1 MNTSNSWH
9 LLDNGEVLRLLTSD
23 MYRGLTSKEAK
34 KRRRTAGSNSV
45 WHVKRTPAGEIA
57 LSALFD
63 LPTLLLAV
71 SAGAAAVFDKRFEAG
86 AIAAVLVIGALL
98 RTAAAVRANRILEDM
113 ARERI
118 PHSSVIR
125 DGRIHLLSAEEIVPG
140 DIIFLEAGDT
150 VPCDGRVMTGE
161 DAVVSERGITENNLP
176 VHKFNTVIAT
186 DADSGEIPCEFR
198 SNMLFAGS
206 LVLSGSVRIAATA
219 CGENTLV
226 SMKQGG
232 VTIETEHSFPLVE
245 RLRRSGR
252 TVSLCM
258 LAAVLVLTVLS
269 LFVGEGFTLPDV
281 FLCTMAMAVAAMSE
295 FMPAVASIILAAAV
309 RDAASGR
316 EPLGWRDAAK
326 RRLGDAK
333 AAVRGN
339 GEREYAGSRA
349 VFRDPSRM
357 EEVAYPDAVVF
368 CGTDFFKSGNAELLA
383 YRFRGTYTG
392 IDERGGDPSELL
404 ALALAATSQTAS
416 RSAERDGQ
424 KTGVSAGGSG
434 SVSHKAAGRAALV
447 ASAADACVHRTG
459 KPLGYGFALAD
470 HRDSTDRLAMN
481 CEISLAAVDGEL
493 WAVACG
499 ALQDVLAC
507 CSTVECASGTVPLT
521 DDARRQYFSEA
532 AALEVGGARV
542 LAVARRTSPYPQ
554 LNRLAV
560 LTQAM
565 SFTGFFAVALEPEE
579 GARENIELLKKSGV
593 CPILFTET
601 PDEDRYYGSRIGLF
615 ERDTPVIPFAEW
627 NAIRAKELLSDG
639 ENAPHGLIVSFED
652 IGDNYLG
659 GAYVQAMTA
668 LGAADGEAVVS
679 AVGREAW
686 DAGALGRA
694 DFGFAVTRSKTRAVP
709 DALARNAAAVIWP
722 GDGCAAGFGGLDG
735 VRAAIRTAQR
745 VLANTETAKFY
756 LTASQTARLLT
767 VLAAILGW
775 IPLCGAVFLLI
786 WGLIFDFAAMLVQA
800 FERDGRP
807 PRTKPTQET
816 DRRRTGLAIVSGIL
830 WGIPLAAL
838 PILFAHAPALS
849 ELWSPESARAMLSA
863 AAILSGLA
871 FSAECGTDGSLFLKR
886 EFNLAQAIFAAAS
899 VLFAAW
905 ILFTRTGA
913 ALVGGLPC
921 GLEGLC
927 AVLPAAFVFLASEIR
942 KVVQKESNRE
952 K

>member
-1 MNTSNSWH
+1 MNLSNSWH
-9 LLDNGEVLRLLTSD
+9 LLDNGEVLRLLESD
-23 MYRGLTSKEAK
+23 MYQGLSSKEAK
-34 KRRRTAGSNSV
+34 KRRRASGSNNV
-45 WHVKRTPAGEIA
+45 WHVKRTPAGEVV

-86 AIAAVLVIGALL
+86 AIAAVLVAGALL

-125 DGRIHLLSAEEIVPG
+125 DGRIHLLRAEEIVPG

-219 CGENTLV
+219 CGDDTLV

-232 VTIETEHSFPLVE
+232 VTVEAEHSFPLVE

-258 LAAVLVLTVLS
+258 LAAVLVFTVLS
-269 LFVGEGFTLPDV
+269 LFVGDGFALPDV

-295 FMPAVASIILAAAV
+295 FMPAVASIILASAV

-316 EPLGWRDAAK
+316 EPVGWRDAVK
-326 RRLGDAK
+326 RRLDDAK
-333 AAVRGN
+333 NAVRG
-339 GEREYAGSRA
+339 REEEMHAASRA

-416 RSAERDGQ
+416 RSASRGGE
-424 KTGVSAGGSG
+424 KTGMSAGGRRSL
-434 SVSHKAAGRAALV
+434 SHKAAGRAALV
-447 ASAADACVHRTG
+447 SSAADACVHRTG

-470 HRDSTDRLAMN
+470 HRDSTDRMAMN
-481 CEISLAAVDGEL
+481 CEISLAAVGGEL

-499 ALQDVLAC
+499 ALGDVLAC
-507 CSTVECASGTVPLT
+507 CSSVETASGTVPLT
-521 DDARRQYFSEA
+521 DDERRKYFAEA
-532 AALEVGGARV
+532 AALEFGGARV

-579 GARENIELLKKSGV
+579 GARESIAFLKESRI

-601 PDEDRYYGSRIGLF
+601 PEEDRYYGTRIGLF
-615 ERDTPVIPFAEW
+615 ERDTPVVPFAEW
-627 NAIRAKELLSDG
+627 NASLAKEILDDR
-639 ENAPHGLIVSFED
+639 ENAPRGLIVSFED
-652 IGDNYLG
+652 IGDQYLG

-668 LGAADGEAVVS
+668 LGAADAEAVTA
-679 AVGREAW
+679 AVGRDAW

-694 DFGFAVTRSKTRAVP
+694 DFGFAVTRSKIRAVP

-722 GDGCAAGFGGLDG
+722 GDGCAAGYGGLDG
-735 VRAAIRTAQR
+735 VRGAVRTAQR

-756 LTASQTARLLT
+756 LTASQAARLLT
-767 VLAAILGW
+767 VFAAILGW
-775 IPLCGAVFLLI
+775 IPLLGAVFLLI
-786 WGLIFDFAAMLVQA
+786 WGLIFDFAAMLVMA
-800 FERDGRP
+800 FDRDGKP
-807 PRTKPTQET
+807 PRSRPTEES
-816 DRRRTGLAIVSGIL
+816 DRRRTRFAIVSGLL
-830 WGIPLAAL
+830 WGLPLAAL
-838 PILFAHAPALS
+838 PILFRYAPALS
-849 ELWSPESARAMLSA
+849 DLWSPDCARTMLSS

-871 FSAECGTDGSLFLKR
+871 FSAECGADGSLFLKH
-886 EFNLAQAIFAAAS
+886 EFNLAQAIFALTSAA
-899 VLFAAW
+899 FAVW
-905 ILFTRTGA
+905 ILFTSAGA
-913 ALVGGLPC
+913 SVVGGMPC
-921 GLEGLC
+921 GPEGLC
-927 AVLPAAFVFLASEIR
+927 ALLPAAFVLLAAEIR
-942 KVVQKESNRE
+942 KAVK